1 MPRKARKNYNSNFF
15 HVMVQGIN
23 REYVFNNDE
32 NKEKYKEIIIKH
44 MENNIQ
50 NILNILSYCIM
61 SNHTHFLFYC
71 ENFEDLSHMMHQIN
85 LSFSRYYN
93 KINNRVGYVFR
104 DRFKVQEIMDINQLY
119 NCLRYIHNN
128 PVKAKM
134 CDTMSDYKYSSFNEF
149 LGKREIINDNS
160 IELLFGRSD
169 NYQEMLKMI
178 HQNLKSDEFID
189 VNDMNI
195 KEFSNNFCD
204 DNMTS
209 IKDIKENAA
218 MLEKF
223 IKHAKRETTNTLA
236 DISDFLGVSLYKVGL
251 LYRKKAK

>member
-32 NKEKYKEIIIKH
+32 NKEKYKEIIIKNI
-44 MENNIQ
+44 ENNIQ
-50 NILNILSYCIM
+50 NKLNILSYCIM

-71 ENFEDLSHMMHQIN
+71 ENFEDLSQMMHQIN

-134 CDTMSDYKYSSFNEF
+134 CVTMSDYKYSSFNEF
-149 LGKREIINDNS
+149 LGRHELINNES
-160 IELLFGRSD
+160 IDLLFGRLD
-169 NYQEMLKMI
+169 NYQDMFEMI
-178 HQNLKSDEFID
+178 HKTFKSDDFIE

-195 KEFSNNFCD
+195 DEFYNNFCE

-209 IKDIKENAA
+209 IDDIKNNSD

-223 IKHAKRETTNTLA
+223 IKHAKKETTNTLA

-251 LYRKKAK
+251 LYRK

>member
-32 NKEKYKEIIIKH
+32 NKEKYKEIIIKNI
-44 MENNIQ
+44 ENNIQ
-50 NILNILSYCIM
+50 NKLNILSYCIM

-71 ENFEDLSHMMHQIN
+71 ENFEDLSQMMHQIK

-93 KINNRVGYVFR
+93 KINNRVGYGFR
-104 DRFKVQEIMDINQLY
+104 DRFKVQEILDINQLY

-134 CDTMSDYKYSSFNEF
+134 CNTLSDYKYSSFNEF
-149 LGKREIINDNS
+149 LEHREIINDKS
-160 IELLFGRSD
+160 IELLFGSLN
-169 NYQEMLKMI
+169 NYQEMFEMI
-178 HQNLKSDEFID
+178 HQNFKSDDFIE
-189 VNDMNI
+189 VNDMDI
-195 KEFSNNFCD
+195 KEFYNIFCD
-204 DNMTS
+204 DNMIS
-209 IKDIKENAA
+209 LDDIKNNSA

-223 IKHAKRETTNTLA
+223 IKHAKKETTNTLA

-251 LYRKKAK
+251 LYRK